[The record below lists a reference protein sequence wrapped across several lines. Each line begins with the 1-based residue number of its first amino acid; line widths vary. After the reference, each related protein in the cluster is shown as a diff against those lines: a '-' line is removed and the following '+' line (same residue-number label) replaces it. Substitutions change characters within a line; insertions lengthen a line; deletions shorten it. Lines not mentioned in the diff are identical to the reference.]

1 MEATN
6 SIFIRYDTTRMDC
19 MRTLIIGASG
29 TPYAHGAFLYEMLFT
44 DEYPKRPPKVLLST
58 TGHGKVRF
66 NPNLY
71 NCGKVCLS
79 LLGTW
84 GDNWI
89 ADFSTILQ
97 ILVSIQSMVM
107 SEYVMFNEPGW
118 ESQMGTPDGET
129 KNRGYCNFVKI

>member
-1 MEATN
+1 M
-6 SIFIRYDTTRMDC
+6 
-19 MRTLIIGASG
+19 
-29 TPYAHGAFLYEMLFT
+29 
-44 DEYPKRPPKVLLST
+44 KLST

-89 ADFSTILQ
+89 ANFSTIL
-97 ILVSIQSMVM
+97 
-107 SEYVMFNEPGW
+107 
-118 ESQMGTPDGET
+118 
-129 KNRGYCNFVKI
+129 

>member
-6 SIFIRYDTTRMDC
+6 SIFIRYDSTRMDC

-97 ILVSIQSMVM
+97 ILVSI
-107 SEYVMFNEPGW
+107 
-118 ESQMGTPDGET
+118 
-129 KNRGYCNFVKI
+129 